1 MINPW
6 KDNDEIIN
14 ILQCTVKSY
23 MWAAEWRIIW
33 RKVIAVVFNT
43 TYPCSCENESL
54 KKNSGRRR
62 GSRTRVDWNGERIYR
77 HSFLLCFLNKYH
89 QTVRHDAYLKKKKK
103 KKSSLQAMELLIRT
117 SATYMSS
124 TFWSRKLAFLKVNIY
139 ISLEIF
145 QWPFCHVAFVAFIL
159 YQSALLLNF
168 AMC

>member
-1 MINPW
+1 MHSVA
-6 KDNDEIIN
+6 K
-14 ILQCTVKSY
+14 
-23 MWAAEWRIIW
+23 
-33 RKVIAVVFNT
+33 RK
-43 TYPCSCENESL
+43 PE
-54 KKNSGRRR
+54 KNSGRRR

-89 QTVRHDAYLKKKKK
+89 QIVRHDAYLLLWLK

-168 AMC
+168 AMCQTDCCLSEGHLHDIGNHFFVKGNTLPSP

>member
-23 MWAAEWRIIW
+23 SELRSEELFEERSSQLYLTQLIHAVAK
-33 RKVIAVVFNT
+33 RK
-43 TYPCSCENESL
+43 PE
-54 KKNSGRRR
+54 KNSGRRR

-89 QTVRHDAYLKKKKK
+89 QTVRHDAYLPLWLK

-145 QWPFCHVAFVAFIL
+145 QWPFCHVAFVAFISV

-168 AMC
+168 AIC

>member
-14 ILQCTVKSY
+14 ILQWTVKSY
-23 MWAAEWRIIW
+23 MCAAEWRIIW
-33 RKVIAVVFNT
+33 RKVIAVVFNA
-43 TYPCSCENESL
+43 TYVCSCE
-54 KKNSGRRR
+54 KKAWKKIQAVDVDHAQE
-62 GSRTRVDWNGERIYR
+62 VDWNGERIYR
-77 HSFLLCFLNKYH
+77 HSFLLCFLKKIPSN
-89 QTVRHDAYLKKKKK
+89 RHDAYLPLWLK
-103 KKSSLQAMELLIRT
+103 KKSSLQAMELLIKT

>member
-1 MINPW
+1 M
-6 KDNDEIIN
+6 KIIYVN
-14 ILQCTVKSY
+14 CRVKNY
-23 MWAAEWRIIW
+23 LKEGHRICI
-33 RKVIAVVFNT
+33 RNL
-43 TYPCSCENESL
+43 CMQLGEESL
-54 KKNSGRRR
+54 KKNSGRKR
-62 GSRTRVDWNGERIYR
+62 GSHTRVEWNGERIYR

-89 QTVRHDAYLKKKKK
+89 QIVRHDAYLPLWLK

-145 QWPFCHVAFVAFIL
+145 QWPFFHVAFVAFVL

>member
-1 MINPW
+1 MHC
-6 KDNDEIIN
+6 KIIYVSCGVKN
-14 ILQCTVKSY
+14 IFEGRSSQLYLTQLMHAVAK
-23 MWAAEWRIIW
+23 
-33 RKVIAVVFNT
+33 RK
-43 TYPCSCENESL
+43 PE
-54 KKNSGRRR
+54 KNSGRRR
-62 GSRTRVDWNGERIYR
+62 RPRTRVDWDGERIYR

-89 QTVRHDAYLKKKKK
+89 QTVRHDAYLPLWLK

-145 QWPFCHVAFVAFIL
+145 QWPFFHVAFVAFIL

-168 AMC
+168 AKRL